1 LTLKDN
7 IQGADREE
15 SSRVADRNPLAAV
28 AHGHTLAEA
37 IVDSVREPL
46 VVLDR
51 DLRVIA
57 ASRSFYRTFAVEPRN
72 TQGRKLYLLGDGQW
86 NIPALR
92 TVLEDVIPKH
102 RTVEAY
108 EVEHEFPTIGRR
120 VMLLNARQVFDEDG
134 SATALLLAIED
145 VTQRRDTE
153 REKDDLLRQKEI
165 LLQEMQHRV
174 ANSLQII
181 ASILLL
187 KARTVQSAEIRLH
200 LEDAHQRVMSV
211 ATVQQHLQASG
222 LNERIEIGPYLSKL
236 CDSLAK
242 SMIGDRR
249 PLSLKVQATSGAA
262 TSSDAVSL
270 GLIVTELVINALKH
284 AFQIGETG
292 EILVGYDAREFG
304 WSLSVSDNGT
314 GPGDATAERPHTG
327 LGTSI
332 VEALARQLCA
342 TVEKSGGPQGTTV
355 SIVASAAAGAS

>member
-1 LTLKDN
+1 M
-7 IQGADREE
+7 
-15 SSRVADRNPLAAV
+15 ADRNPLAAV
-28 AHGHTLAEA
+28 THGHSLAEA
-37 IVDSVREPL
+37 IVDTVREPL

-57 ASRSFYRTFAVEPRN
+57 ASRSFYQTFAAEPQK
-72 TQGRKLYLLGDGQW
+72 TEGRMLYELGDGQW

-92 TVLEDVIPKH
+92 TVLEDVIRKL

-134 SATALLLAIED
+134 SGSALLLAIED
-145 VTQRRDTE
+145 VTQRRDAD
-153 REKDDLLRQKEI
+153 REKDELLRQKEV

-187 KARTVQSAEIRLH
+187 KARTVKSEEICLH
-200 LEDAHQRVMSV
+200 LHDAHQRVMSV
-211 ATVQQHLQASG
+211 ATVQQQLQASG
-222 LNERIEIGPYLSKL
+222 LNESIEIGPYLCKL

-242 SMIGDRR
+242 SMVGERR
-249 PLSLKVQATSGAA
+249 PLSIKVQATSGRAV
-262 TSSDAVSL
+262 SSEAVSL

-284 AFQIGETG
+284 AFPSSSEKG
-292 EILVGYDAREFG
+292 EILVKYDGEESG
-304 WSLSVSDNGT
+304 WRLSVSDNGA
-314 GPGDATAERPHTG
+314 GPAEVSAERPHTG

-332 VEALARQLCA
+332 VEALARQLDA
-342 TVEKSGGPQGTTV
+342 TVQKSGGPQGTTV
-355 SIVASAAAGAS
+355 SIFAGAAAGGLLAT